1 MAAVNTTRMLFHSN
15 NLQSGSRPDH
25 LPLWQVLVA
34 VFGSRAYPSWH
45 EHSLGNFSCF
55 LSRKFS
61 HSVNPDKIL
70 DVLLN
75 VQYFRLFHCQTMLV
89 VEEINSME
97 CTGLTALR
105 DLSRPR
111 PVDTFPVA
119 TAAAVH
125 QAIAIAL
132 VCNPMQLFLVPVGF
146 VDRSGRRM
154 WWGLMPFQFANSLFM
169 NKKFKLEI
177 V

>member
-1 MAAVNTTRMLFHSN
+1 MSKWQLSTQLGCFFIQTTYKVVHVPTICPCGKFSSPSSVPERTLRGTSTP
-15 NLQSGSRPDH
+15 LEISR
-25 LPLWQVLVA
+25 V
-34 VFGSRAYPSWH
+34 
-45 EHSLGNFSCF
+45 F

-105 DLSRPR
+105 NLSRPR

-154 WWGLMPFQFANSLFM
+154 WRGLMPFQFANS
-169 NKKFKLEI
+169 
-177 V
+177 